1 MNVDVAIY
9 WLKEAL
15 RTGFFVLGPM
25 LGMAL
30 LAGIVVSLFQAVT
43 SMQEMTLSFIP
54 KLIAIAVVFFLM
66 MPWMIEMMTDF
77 TAQIF
82 AAIPSVSK

>member
-1 MNVDVAIY
+1 
-9 WLKEAL
+9 
-15 RTGFFVLGPM
+15 
-25 LGMAL
+25 
-30 LAGIVVSLFQAVT
+30 
-43 SMQEMTLSFIP
+43 MQEMTLSFIP
-54 KLIAIAVVFFLM
+54 KLIAIAVVFFFM

>member
-1 MNVDVAIY
+1 MNVDVAVY

-54 KLIAIAVVFFLM
+54 KLVAIAVVFFFL
-66 MPWMIEMMTDF
+66 MPWMLEMMTDF
-77 TAQIF
+77 TVQIF